1 MRLTISVVFCFI
13 LSACNQSA
21 TTVNDDAQ
29 TLNHFDYASAI
40 ASSYRYQTLRNPAP
54 YIPPQCYTRTEDD
67 GGQVHNPCYTCH
79 TPSIRPNYIQDGDL
93 QLSYSFAEDM
103 RVNHWRNVF
112 RDRSAQMQQISD
124 QAIKKYIR
132 ASNYFDEQNR
142 IVLQQ
147 VLQSPP
153 HSWDANN
160 NGRWDG
166 FIPDAAFN
174 FDAQGFDHDA
184 QGQPTGWRSYAYYP
198 FPGTFWP
205 TNGSTNDVLIR
216 LPEAFRQ
223 TADGQYDAQVY
234 ATNLAI
240 VEAMIRERDI
250 EIEAVDEAHLGHVD
264 IDRDGRIAR
273 ASKVVYDW
281 APLQNRHMWYVGRAH
296 VLQQQGDINIA
307 AGLFPVGTEFLHTLR
322 YIDVADNGDIQLAS
336 RFKEVRY
343 ARKRQWLNYAWLR
356 NRADAEVKEK
366 RDFPD
371 RLRQIRGDHE
381 RGVSNGQ
388 GWTYAGFIEDAGGQ
402 LRPQSHEELG
412 FCLGCHGGTGVTR
425 DGIISFARKMNFNS
439 PQHGWHH
446 WSQHS
451 IRGVAEPK
459 RIDGKGE
466 YSLYLER
473 NRAGDEFRAN
483 REVIDKFFT
492 SEGQLKPESLAA
504 LQQDISWLLWPSPQR
519 AMQLNRAYKLIVQEQ
534 SFIHGRDALVSLP
547 QQVHS
552 RLEADQSTSIKIV
565 TPALPLAP

>member
-13 LSACNQSA
+13 LSACNQSV
-21 TTVNDDAQ
+21 TTVNDEADAQ
-29 TLNHFDYASAI
+29 NRFDYASAI

-54 YIPPQCYTRTEDD
+54 YIPPQCYTRTQNDN
-67 GGQVHNPCYTCH
+67 GQVHNPCYTCH
-79 TPSIRPNYIQDGDL
+79 TPSTRPNYIQDGDL

-103 RVNHWRNVF
+103 RVNQWRNVF
-112 RDRSAQMQQISD
+112 RDRSAEMRQISD
-124 QAIKKYIR
+124 EAIKEYIR
-132 ASNYFDEQNR
+132 NSNYFDEQNR

-174 FDAQGFDHDA
+174 FDARGFDHDA
-184 QGQPTGWRSYAYYP
+184 QGRPTGWRSYGYYP

-223 TADGQYDAQVY
+223 TVDGQYDAQVY
-234 ATNLAI
+234 AINLAI
-240 VEAMIRERDI
+240 VEAMIREQDI
-250 EIEAVDEAHLGHVD
+250 DIEAVDEARLGNID
-264 IDRDGRIAR
+264 LDRDGRIAR

-281 APLQNRHMWYVGRAH
+281 APLQDRHMWYVGRAH
-296 VLQQQGDINIA
+296 MLQQQGEIKTA

-322 YIDVADNGDIQLAS
+322 YIDVADNGDIQLAA

-356 NRADAEVKEK
+356 NRADSEVKEK

-388 GWTYAGFIEDAGGQ
+388 GWTYAGFIEDAGGR

-425 DGIISFARKMNFNS
+425 DGVISFPRKTGFDT
-439 PQHGWHH
+439 PQHGWYH

-451 IRGVAEPK
+451 MRGLAEPK
-459 RIDGKGE
+459 RVDGQGE
-466 YSLYLER
+466 YTLYLQR
-473 NRAGDEFRAN
+473 NGAGDEYRAN
-483 REVIDKFFT
+483 REVMDKFFT
-492 SEGQLKPESLAA
+492 SEGVLKQPMIAA
-504 LQQDISWLLWPSPQR
+504 MQQDISQLLWPGPDR
-519 AMQLNRAYKLIVQEQ
+519 AMQLNRAYRLIVQEQ
-534 SFIHGRDALVSLP
+534 SFIHGRDALVSP
-547 QQVHS
+547 PKQVH
-552 RLEADQSTSIKIV
+552 RTLEADQSTGIKIV